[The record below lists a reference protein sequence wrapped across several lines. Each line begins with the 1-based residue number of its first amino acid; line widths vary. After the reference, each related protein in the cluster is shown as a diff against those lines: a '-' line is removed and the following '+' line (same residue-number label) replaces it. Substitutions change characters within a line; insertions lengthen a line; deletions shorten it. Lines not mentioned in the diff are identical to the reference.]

1 MQKIVFGI
9 LLLSTLNQV
18 CARPTEKQWPFTLQ
32 NGKLE
37 MPKLS
42 AQEISGF
49 KRDLS
54 TVRDGHIPYGATDTI
69 LFEGKVIK
77 ELSSDSNGQPAWLV
91 QPEHF
96 FLGKEKIHTNGV
108 KLMSPTLSNNG
119 LKLAV
124 GKRYKFCAVGI
135 DQTTNDK
142 TGTLFVWDG
151 LVLELNESRKK

>member
-1 MQKIVFGI
+1 MDS
-9 LLLSTLNQV
+9 LL
-18 CARPTEKQWPFTLQ
+18 
-32 NGKLE
+32 G
-37 MPKLS
+37 
-42 AQEISGF
+42 
-49 KRDLS
+49 
-54 TVRDGHIPYGATDTI
+54 
-69 LFEGKVIK
+69 
-77 ELSSDSNGQPAWLV
+77 LV

-142 TGTLFVWDG
+142 TGTPVRLGWFGARTERKPEKVGRVWAIAS
-151 LVLELNESRKK
+151 LYEKQRKSEKRS